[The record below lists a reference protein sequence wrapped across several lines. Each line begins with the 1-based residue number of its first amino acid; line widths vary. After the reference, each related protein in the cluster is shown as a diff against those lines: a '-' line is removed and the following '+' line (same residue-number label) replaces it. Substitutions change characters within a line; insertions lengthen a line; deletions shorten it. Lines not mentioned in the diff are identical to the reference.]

1 MFVPGCLIM
10 VALVVVWRV
19 DDNQLLQTSRRHDC
33 SSLFPFGPEWRAADS
48 CLALERGP
56 LGSVAVPESIYAG
69 RGVYAIHS
77 FMHAVLAADAC
88 KTPMVGRWGSKIVC
102 DNLTVYANK
111 FSVDHQTWIRRPHV
125 NLSTPSQL

>member
-48 CLALERGP
+48 CLAVERGP
-56 LGSVAVPESIYAG
+56 LGSVAVLESIHAG
-69 RGVYAIHS
+69 KGVYAIYPCMLCS
-77 FMHAVLAADAC
+77 LLMH
-88 KTPMVGRWGSKIVC
+88 
-102 DNLTVYANK
+102 
-111 FSVDHQTWIRRPHV
+111 TWLHGGQRRGQQDC
-125 NLSTPSQL
+125 L